1 MERLLAGR
9 SQRGIGGGGET
20 SAWDIVGLGA
30 RNTRQGESIAQR
42 SRRSQREIGGG
53 GETSACDIVGLGAR
67 NMRQGESIAQRSR
80 RSQREIGVGG
90 ETSAWDIVGLGARIM
105 RRGESIAQRSQRGI
119 GLVVK
124 LLPRRRWLGCEKH
137 GLRGSIAQRSRRSQ
151 REIGCGGET
160 SAWDIVGLGARNTR
174 QGESIAQRSQ
184 RSQRGIGLVVKLL
197 PRRRW
202 PGCEKHAPRGKHR
215 TEVTEGDRE
224 WW

>member
-30 RNTRQGESIAQR
+30 RITRQGESIAQR

-53 GETSACDIVGLGAR
+53 GETSA
-67 NMRQGESIAQRSR
+67 
-80 RSQREIGVGG
+80 
-90 ETSAWDIVGLGARIM
+90 WDTVGLGARIM
-105 RRGESIAQRSQRGI
+105 RHGESIAQRSQRSQRGI

-124 LLPRRRWLGCEKH
+124 LLPRRRWLGCENH
-137 GLRGSIAQRSRRSQ
+137 GPGESIAQRSRRSQ

-215 TEVTEGDRE
+215 TEVTEGDRG